1 MLSQLLQERGRLGE
15 RTTARQDVGHVG
27 HVGHGGDVAEGGQVG
42 TIDSRGGG
50 NEGSQASDLVALR
63 MLEKYRVKAARDFV
77 EEKLITKT
85 CVCALTLLGKI
96 DNDKIMF

>member
-1 MLSQLLQERGRLGE
+1 LRAAPKTADLQEVQELLLCPGQRMLSQLLQERGRLGE

-50 NEGSQASDLVALR
+50 KEGSQASDLVELR
-63 MLEKYRVKAARDFV
+63 MLEKYRVKAVRDFV
-77 EEKLITKT
+77 E
-85 CVCALTLLGKI
+85 
-96 DNDKIMF
+96 